1 MLTVK
6 VIFLYTFEFMTL
18 QFDCVF
24 NLEKLSPSE
33 LERIKWILTPNFES
47 KLSAGVSSLRAK
59 EKTSSSSSFF
69 VEIGP
74 RLNFSTALSTNAV
87 SICTNI
93 GLVGKVGRIEKS
105 TLYLF
110 ELTV

>member
-1 MLTVK
+1 M
-6 VIFLYTFEFMTL
+6 
-18 QFDCVF
+18 
-24 NLEKLSPSE
+24 NLASTAEVLSTSE
-33 LERIKWILTPNFES
+33 LERIQWILTPNFES
-47 KLSAGVSSLRAK
+47 KLSAGVSSLRAQ
-59 EKTSSSSSFF
+59 EKKTHSESKGSSSSSQLF

-87 SICTNI
+87 SICANI
-93 GLVGKVGRIEKS
+93 GLADKVGRIEKS

>member
-1 MLTVK
+1 M
-6 VIFLYTFEFMTL
+6 
-18 QFDCVF
+18 
-24 NLEKLSPSE
+24 
-33 LERIKWILTPNFES
+33 
-47 KLSAGVSSLRAK
+47 
-59 EKTSSSSSFF
+59 
-69 VEIGP
+69 EIGP

-93 GLVGKVGRIEKS
+93 GLADKVGRIEKS